1 MYKPDQTLRQQF
13 DQIADNGMTKDGR
26 AVVDAMRIQTE
37 ALLGPL
43 AELADVVGKLRVA
56 IEMLTHKTGK

>member
-1 MYKPDQTLRQQF
+1 MYKPDKTLRQQF
-13 DQIADNGMTKDGR
+13 DQIADNGMTRDSR

-37 ALLGPL
+37 ALVDPL
-43 AELADVVGKLRVA
+43 AQLADAVGKLSVA